1 MCVYF
6 LIRRAHAKHNK
17 KKSSRNQTNKMV
29 LFIIRL
35 PCLRN
40 RRSKKK
46 TKYAL
51 NQKSYPKKHLH
62 LNLFIFSLLNLEN
75 AIGFKRQ
82 HIKCTFYCFIWQ
94 LVIWVISFGCCWPG
108 ESQEMLARKKMQ
120 YVQWSNQLN
129 KFFCLL

>member
-1 MCVYF
+1 MCVYY

-40 RRSKKK
+40 RRSKKRNTHWIK
-46 TKYAL
+46 NLTR
-51 NQKSYPKKHLH
+51 KKHLH
-62 LNLFIFSLLNLEN
+62 SNLFIFFVFESRKCNWIEKTTHKMHLLLLHL
-75 AIGFKRQ
+75 AIG
-82 HIKCTFYCFIWQ
+82 YLSYFIW
-94 LVIWVISFGCCWPG
+94 LLLA
-108 ESQEMLARKKMQ
+108 SQEMHKKKTQ

-129 KFFCLL
+129 TFFVC